1 MNYGFLESWDA
12 FLPRAG
18 GHVVAIFGG
27 GGKTSL
33 LRAAAETLW
42 RGGTPVVVTTTTR
55 TEPLDWPGL
64 QVVDWEE
71 FGAGAPAAAAAGGAT
86 LGGLLCVRRGFL
98 AEGKWQGLA
107 PDEVGELARRLP
119 ERVVLVEA
127 DGSGGLPVKLHRP
140 DEPVWP
146 QPCSLAIAVMGLSA
160 VGAPLGQV
168 LHRLG
173 RLTRAGVP
181 ADPAAPCDWD
191 VLWRLLAGPDGYLAR
206 VPPGV
211 PAAVALLQLGAARD
225 SVGLFGFLARVMG
238 EAKVPL
244 VVLGEL
250 AGPAAGLRTAYR
262 RDEEPAAAPGGEAA
276 GAGPAARRDW
286 AVILARGGSTRM
298 GYPKG
303 LCRLRGE
310 PDGPPFLARIA
321 GLYAGLGWPV
331 AVVTTPELV
340 EPYRS
345 AVAGAPTAAMRWIAR
360 PGGAGTAA
368 SVAAAVGEL
377 ADEATHLWLHPV
389 DLPEVRPD
397 TVAQLAARSRAC
409 PDEVLVPTHA
419 GAPGHPV
426 VLPVA
431 VARDLA
437 GTAPGGAMRELLLAW
452 TAPGAARRAT
462 RREVEI
468 ADPGVTADRDVPDV
482 GEE

>member
-1 MNYGFLESWDA
+1 MNYGFLETWDA

-33 LRAAAETLW
+33 LRAAAEALW

-64 QVVDWEE
+64 QVMDWEE
-71 FGAGAPAAAAAGGAT
+71 FGAGGPAAAGGGAAP
-86 LGGLLCVRRGFL
+86 GGLLCVRRGFL
-98 AEGKWQGLA
+98 AEGKWLGLA
-107 PDEVGELARRLP
+107 PEEVEELARRLP

-146 QPCSLAIAVMGLSA
+146 RICSLAIAVMGLSA
-160 VGAPLGQV
+160 VGAPLGRV

-173 RLTRAGVP
+173 RLSRPGVP
-181 ADPAAPCDWD
+181 EDPATPCDWD
-191 VLWRLLAGPDGYLAR
+191 VLWRLLAGPDGYLER

-238 EAKVPL
+238 EGNVPL

-250 AGPAAGLRTAYR
+250 AGPEAGLRTAYR
-262 RDEEPAAAPGGEAA
+262 RDEAAAAAPGGEVA
-276 GAGPAARRDW
+276 GARPAARRDW
-286 AVILARGGSTRM
+286 AVILARGDSARM
-298 GYPKG
+298 GCPKG
-303 LCRLRGE
+303 LCRLPGE
-310 PDGPPFLARIA
+310 PDGPAFLARIA

-331 AVVTTPELV
+331 AVVTKPELV

-345 AVAGAPTAAMRWIAR
+345 AAAAAPAAAIRWIAR
-360 PGGAGTAA
+360 PGGGGTAA
-368 SVAAAVGEL
+368 SVAAAVSEL
-377 ADEATHLWLHPV
+377 ATEATHLWLHPV
-389 DLPEVRPD
+389 DLPEVSPA

-409 PDEVLVPTHA
+409 PVGVLVPTHG

-426 VLPVA
+426 VLPMA
-431 VARDLA
+431 VGRDLA
-437 GTAPGGAMRELLLAW
+437 GTAPGGAMRDLLLAW
-452 TAPGAARRAT
+452 TAPGSARRAEML
-462 RREVEI
+462 EVEI
-468 ADPGVTADRDVPDV
+468 ADPGVTADRDVPDA